1 MKNNLETL
9 YVMYRI
15 EKIRKTKMIKYFFAI
30 LFLLVAA
37 IANIDG
43 PTLLS
48 FLFLVVTASS
58 FYKNAVL
65 ASGSKQSSQ
74 EMVEIYNSLSPDELA
89 DTQKTAEKIRLEIDK
104 AENTGKKDY
113 KQLNKLYSKLLIVN
127 FVTIFRLEKEA
138 ESQK

>member
-1 MKNNLETL
+1 ML
-9 YVMYRI
+9 
-15 EKIRKTKMIKYFFAI
+15 KYFSAI
-30 LFLLVAA
+30 FFLLVAA